1 MPIFRYQ
8 ALNADNQ
15 LVAGHV
21 AADAVAQAIAQLEAT
36 GLRVQ
41 SIGFAPPD
49 DDVQELGPTI
59 IGVAR
64 SDSQHHGATPD
75 SAAERSLLE
84 SHLASVLEQSRPLL
98 PALRAYAEE
107 MPDNR
112 RKRELQDVCHI
123 IQMGDAS
130 EAVRDLAALPE
141 YWIPLLSSAGPS
153 NDAGRV
159 LRGFLDES
167 RLADALAGHW
177 RRALIYP
184 CVIVLMALTVLGGF
198 ALIIVPQFKEIYYD
212 FDFEVSRL
220 TVFIMNAAD
229 AFADGTLLKVTIA
242 VACAAGFVYLFR
254 RWIPESIRSYVVDRV
269 TAIFGRSTAV
279 AQFTRFS
286 AELLEAG
293 LDVPRATRIAASAS
307 RRPSLRTAGW
317 QLAHALETDAAG
329 IPYHSA
335 RRLTATAIH
344 ALRTPIS
351 PSARVA
357 LLKELSLIYARRAER
372 KLSWTRGIFEPLAI
386 MVVGLIVGI
395 VVLALFIP
403 LIDLINNLSG

>member
-8 ALNADNQ
+8 ALNADDQ
-15 LVAGHV
+15 LVSGHV
-21 AADAVAQAIAQLEAT
+21 AADAVAQAIAQLEAS
-36 GLRVQ
+36 GMHVQ
-41 SIGFAPPD
+41 SIGFAPAD
-49 DDVQELGPTI
+49 GDVLELAPKVIGVSRADAQSHGPT
-59 IGVAR
+59 
-64 SDSQHHGATPD
+64 PD
-75 SAAERSLLE
+75 PAAERSLLE
-84 SHLASVLEQSRPLL
+84 SHLASVFEQSRPLL

-123 IQMGDAS
+123 IQMGDAA
-130 EAVRDLAALPE
+130 EAVRELAALPE

-159 LRGFLDES
+159 LRGFLEES

-184 CVIVLMALTVLGGF
+184 CIIVLMALAVLSAF
-198 ALIIVPQFKEIYYD
+198 ALIIIPQFKDILYD
-212 FDFEVSRL
+212 FDLNLSSMTL
-220 TVFIMNAAD
+220 FIINAAD
-229 AFADGTLLKVTIA
+229 AFADGTLLKVLIGIA
-242 VACAAGFVYLFR
+242 GAASFVYLLR

-293 LDVPRATRIAASAS
+293 LDVPRAIRIAASAS

-344 ALRTPIS
+344 ALRTPIP

-386 MVVGLIVGI
+386 MVVGLIVGA